1 VNTPGRVFGHP
12 QAACQLDQ
20 CPDTSAQTDKAP
32 TYVNLPDHARERGS
46 YALEVRTSE
55 SEFPRTAVHSPG
67 GVGCFVA
74 LRTSPPTAA
83 LAVVAVPYRLIMADG
98 DRLPQNGR
106 VVLVVL
112 RDGRQ
117 LEGELHTMSRRYEVG
132 DVAFDPW
139 EIETIE
145 DVT

>member
-1 VNTPGRVFGHP
+1 MRANVVLTLWRFEP
-12 QAACQLDQ
+12 A
-20 CPDTSAQTDKAP
+20 KANFHGP
-32 TYVNLPDHARERGS
+32 PCTRP
-46 YALEVRTSE
+46 
-55 SEFPRTAVHSPG
+55 
-67 GVGCFVA
+67 VA
-74 LRTSPPTAA
+74 LAASSPSALRPPTAA